1 MSQQPSQAEVDALL
15 RALVRILAG
24 VAVLALVF
32 TAVNVTLFAT
42 DHHIPWPIAL
52 LLDPMVALT
61 LTTVLYADAR
71 LAAWGIPPPRWSTT
85 LRWSSG
91 LAATLM
97 NTWTSLWP
105 DDHIGW
111 PRHAN
116 PAGVLLHSVPPLLLI
131 GLTET
136 IAAYRRCTSHL
147 RPDPTTAPQQ
157 VHPHPAAEPL
167 REQHG
172 STQGAPAPAIR
183 PPAGTPHPAP
193 HPKPAPHPIPHPGT
207 HPHPTGD
214 RPQETPARPDGPHPA
229 PNAPAPRPG
238 PDSRADAELYAQA
251 LALDA
256 AARQSTGQPV
266 SIRQLRR
273 HLHLGQ
279 RRARE
284 LRTRLDTHRTP
295 GAPAPHTAPG
305 AMPGAA
311 PHQPTTNAPV
321 GVRGAA

>member
-1 MSQQPSQAEVDALL
+1 ML

-32 TAVNVTLFAT
+32 TAVNVTGFAT

-85 LRWSSG
+85 LRWSAG
-91 LAATLM
+91 LTATLM

-136 IAAYRRCTSHL
+136 VAAYRRCTTHL
-147 RPDPTTAPQQ
+147 HPTTAPQQ
-157 VHPHPAAEPL
+157 VHPHPTTAPL

-172 STQGAPAPAIR
+172 NTPGAPAPVTPSSAGA
-183 PPAGTPHPAP
+183 PPPTP
-193 HPKPAPHPIPHPGT
+193 HPKPAPHPRPLNNPHP

-214 RPQETPARPDGPHPA
+214 GSQETPAHPDGPHPA
-229 PNAPAPRPG
+229 PNTPALQPRT
-238 PDSRADAELYAQA
+238 DNRAAAELYAQA

-284 LRTRLDTHRTP
+284 LRTRLDTHHAP
-295 GAPAPHTAPG
+295 GALAPRTAPG
-305 AMPGAA
+305 PT
-311 PHQPTTNAPV
+311 PHQPTPDAPV

>member
-1 MSQQPSQAEVDALL
+1 MQRTRSTPQQDHELK
-15 RALVRILAG
+15 I
-24 VAVLALVF
+24 
-32 TAVNVTLFAT
+32 TT
-42 DHHIPWPIAL
+42 DHHIPWPIAI

-71 LAAWGIPPPRWSTT
+71 LAAWGIPPPRWSTA

-136 IAAYRRCTSHL
+136 IASYRRCTSHL
-147 RPDPTTAPQQ
+147 HPHPHPHPATAPPQQ
-157 VHPHPAAEPL
+157 VHPHPAAAPL
-167 REQHG
+167 REQNG
-172 STQGAPAPAIR
+172 STPGAPAPAIR

-193 HPKPAPHPIPHPGT
+193 HPKPALHPIPHPGT
-207 HPHPTGD
+207 HPHPHPHPTGD

-238 PDSRADAELYAQA
+238 ADSRADAELYAQA
-251 LALDA
+251 LVLDA

-284 LRTRLDTHRTP
+284 LRTRLDTQRAP

>member
-1 MSQQPSQAEVDALL
+1 ML

-32 TAVNVTLFAT
+32 TAVNVTGFAT

-71 LAAWGIPPPRWSTT
+71 LAAWGIPPPRWSTA
-85 LRWSSG
+85 LRWSAG

-111 PRHAN
+111 PRHAD

-136 IAAYRRCTSHL
+136 VAAYRRCTTHL
-147 RPDPTTAPQQ
+147 HPHPTTAPQQ
-157 VHPHPAAEPL
+157 VHPHPTTAPL

-172 STQGAPAPAIR
+172 NTPGAPAPAIP
-183 PPAGTPHPAP
+183 PPARPSHPTH
-193 HPKPAPHPIPHPGT
+193 HPKPAPHPHPLNNPAPNPHSRPHPHP

-214 RPQETPARPDGPHPA
+214 GPQETPAHPDGPHPA
-229 PNAPAPRPG
+229 PNAPAPQPG
-238 PDSRADAELYAQA
+238 ADNRAAAELYAQA
-251 LALDA
+251 LALDT

-279 RRARE
+279 QRARE
-284 LRTRLDTHRTP
+284 LRTHLDTHHAP
-295 GAPAPHTAPG
+295 GTPAPHTAPG
-305 AMPGAA
+305 AT
-311 PHQPTTNAPV
+311 PHQPTPDAPA